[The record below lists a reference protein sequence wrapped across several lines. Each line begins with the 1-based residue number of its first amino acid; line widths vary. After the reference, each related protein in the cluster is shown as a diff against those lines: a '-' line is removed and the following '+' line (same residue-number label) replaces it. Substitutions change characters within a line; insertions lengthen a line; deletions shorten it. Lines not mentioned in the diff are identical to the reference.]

1 MAGSGFGTNFRITT
15 WGETHGAGVGVVVDG
30 CPAGLP
36 LEREDVQKYLDR
48 RKPGQSKYTTQRKEG
63 DQVEILSGI
72 FEGRTTGTPISM
84 VVYNK
89 DQRSKDY
96 SNIKD
101 IYRPGHADF
110 TFDMKYGFRDYR
122 GGGRSSGRETIGR
135 VAAGAVAAPMAPRA
149 KQYVNISRYDLFKY
163 LTIIGE
169 KHIVTPVM
177 TTTAKKLSPNAKA
190 IGFAPTLLRKLVLNS
205 HPIVNAMKANSIF
218 TIIFNASTVFM
229 AIMPSNPG
237 INPNNPG
244 PRSRPVNK

>member
-1 MAGSGFGTNFRITT
+1 MEIPKKIKAVASSTATVATSVFVISPLARYCLIT
-15 WGETHGAGVGVVVDG
+15 
-30 CPAGLP
+30 
-36 LEREDVQKYLDR
+36 
-48 RKPGQSKYTTQRKEG
+48 
-63 DQVEILSGI
+63 
-72 FEGRTTGTPISM
+72 IS
-84 VVYNK
+84 
-89 DQRSKDY
+89 
-96 SNIKD
+96 
-101 IYRPGHADF
+101 
-110 TFDMKYGFRDYR
+110 
-122 GGGRSSGRETIGR
+122 

-190 IGFAPTLLRKLVLNS
+190 IGLAPTLLRKLVLNS

>member
-96 SNIKD
+96 SNIKENQ
-101 IYRPGHADF
+101 
-110 TFDMKYGFRDYR
+110 
-122 GGGRSSGRETIGR
+122 SSGIIDSNSSNKCICHITFGTILFNNHKCG
-135 VAAGAVAAPMAPRA
+135 
-149 KQYVNISRYDLFKY
+149 SRSCSSESFER
-163 LTIIGE
+163 TG
-169 KHIVTPVM
+169 
-177 TTTAKKLSPNAKA
+177 N
-190 IGFAPTLLRKLVLNS
+190 
-205 HPIVNAMKANSIF
+205 
-218 TIIFNASTVFM
+218 
-229 AIMPSNPG
+229 
-237 INPNNPG
+237 
-244 PRSRPVNK
+244 

>member
-96 SNIKD
+96 LSLIH
-101 IYRPGHADF
+101 ISEPTRP
-110 TFDMKYGFRDYR
+110 Y
-122 GGGRSSGRETIGR
+122 
-135 VAAGAVAAPMAPRA
+135 
-149 KQYVNISRYDLFKY
+149 
-163 LTIIGE
+163 
-169 KHIVTPVM
+169 
-177 TTTAKKLSPNAKA
+177 
-190 IGFAPTLLRKLVLNS
+190 
-205 HPIVNAMKANSIF
+205 
-218 TIIFNASTVFM
+218 
-229 AIMPSNPG
+229 
-237 INPNNPG
+237 
-244 PRSRPVNK
+244 